1 MGKFGETR
9 KGETRKILKEISVSK
24 VINLLRS
31 TPWPLD
37 LPTIASHLRVRQ
49 DFLVESVKNGTLEIV
64 SLPLPHAPDSPGLLY
79 TDTVDKKI
87 DLKNLYAQ
95 IYYEARQELDL
106 HFDTCETRKAL
117 LGKLNSLDL
126 LSLTANI
133 DKYVEILVHKGYNL
147 KRSSVFEKLLKE
159 DQYKY

>member
-9 KGETRKILKEISVSK
+9 KGETRKILSEIPVSE

-37 LPTIASHLRVRQ
+37 LPTIASRLGVKQ
-49 DFLVESVKNGTLEIV
+49 DFLVNSIKYGTLEIV
-64 SLPLPHAPDSPGLLY
+64 SLPLPHAPNSPGLLY
-79 TDTVDKKI
+79 TDTVDKKSA
-87 DLKNLYAQ
+87 LENLHAQ

-106 HFDTCETRKAL
+106 HFDTCETKKAL
-117 LGKLNSLDL
+117 LEKLNSLDL
-126 LSLTANI
+126 LSLSANI
-133 DKYVEILVHKGYNL
+133 DKYVEILAHKSYNL
-147 KRSSVFEKLLKE
+147 KRQSVFEKLLKE